1 MRKRRA
7 LRKAATLGWVLSWL
21 LGGCARQGSTPA
33 KDSSAGDP
41 WFEEVAAQA
50 GVQFTCRSG
59 HEKEYY
65 FPEIILGGCAL
76 FDMDDDGDL
85 DLYLVQG
92 GSVLPERD
100 DAEGNKLYRNDGNFH
115 FTDITE
121 GSGAADGGYGIG
133 VAAGD
138 CDNDGDTDLYITKL
152 GRDTLLRNDGGG
164 KFTDITPES
173 GTGHPGWGT
182 SAAFLDDDADGDL
195 DLWVVNYVNWT
206 AEGEFDCYNDFG
218 AQDYCLPTNY
228 GAPASTVLYR
238 NEGGGRFTDISA
250 EAGLRASFG
259 NGLGIT
265 HGDFDRDGRMDV
277 FIAND
282 TMMNQL
288 WLNRGN
294 GRFEDEALLRG
305 CALDEHGKAKA
316 GMGVLAADP
325 DDDGD
330 LDVLVVN
337 LDRESDSF
345 YQNDGDYFSDR
356 TAAVGLGAATR
367 PYTRFGVGMIDFD
380 NDGYLDLFEA
390 NGRVQSSPEPIT
402 ADPYA
407 EPNQLLRGTSRGVF
421 EEVHP
426 QGGTTSPLIATS
438 RGAAFGDL
446 DGDGGVDIVVMN
458 RDAAVHILHN
468 IVKDR
473 GRWIEFRVREASGRD
488 AIGAIVTAT
497 VGERKIRRDVVSAY
511 SYASANDPKVHLGLG
526 SAGRVQDVRVRWA
539 DGQGDF
545 FGDFDAN
552 QVVELRRGT
561 KPIP

>member
-1 MRKRRA
+1 M
-7 LRKAATLGWVLSWL
+7 SWSHAGFLAGAMAGL
-21 LGGCARQGSTPA
+21 LCGCARNVDAPA
-33 KDSSAGDP
+33 KEREAGEP

-59 HEKEYY
+59 HDQKFY

-76 FDMDDDGDL
+76 FDMDGDEDL

-100 DAEGNKLYRNDGNFH
+100 DDDGNKLYRNDGGFR
-115 FTDITE
+115 FTDVSE
-121 GSGAADGGYGIG
+121 GSGAADGGYGMG
-133 VAAGD
+133 ATTGD
-138 CDNDGDTDLYITKL
+138 YDNDGDVDVYITKL
-152 GRDTLLRNDGGG
+152 GRDTLLRNEGGG
-164 KFTDITPES
+164 KFTDVTEAS

-182 SAAFLDDDADGDL
+182 SAAFLDHDADGDL

-206 AEGEFDCYNDFG
+206 REGEFDCYSDFG

-228 GAPASTVLYR
+228 GAPASTILYR
-238 NEGGGRFTDISA
+238 NEGDGRFADVTA
-250 EAGLRASFG
+250 EAGLRSSFG

-316 GMGVLAADP
+316 GMGVVAADP
-325 DDDGD
+325 DSDGD
-330 LDVLVVN
+330 LDILVVN

-345 YQNDGDYFSDR
+345 YQNDGDFFSDR

-367 PYTRFGVGMIDFD
+367 PYTRFGVGMIDFN
-380 NDGYLDLFEA
+380 NDGFLDLFEA
-390 NGRVQSSPEPIT
+390 NGRVQSSPEPIS

-407 EPNQLLRGTSRGVF
+407 EPNQLLRGTPEGTF
-421 EEVHP
+421 EEVRP
-426 QGGTTSPLIATS
+426 QGGTASPLIATS

-446 DGDGGVDIVVMN
+446 DGDGGVDIVVVN
-458 RDAAVHILHN
+458 RDAPVHILRN
-468 IVKDR
+468 VVKDR
-473 GRWIEFRVREASGRD
+473 GRWIEFRVREMSGRD
-488 AIGAIVTAT
+488 AIGAVVTCA
-497 VGERKIRRDVVSAY
+497 VGDRKIRRDVLSAY
-511 SYASANDPKVHLGLG
+511 SYASANDPRVHLGLG
-526 SAGRVQDVRVRWA
+526 SNERVRDVRVRWA
-539 DGQGDF
+539 DGRSDI
-545 FGDFDAN
+545 FGDFDSN

-561 KPIP
+561 APIP